1 MKTANNTVL
10 VTGGSAGIGLQI
22 AKAFIEKG
30 NEVIITGRD
39 EARLKA
45 AAAQLGRVTTITGD
59 VTKPADVD
67 RLVSRIE
74 RDFPGLNILI
84 NNAGRAYVHD
94 PANYT
99 GIGEKLRD
107 EMETNV
113 FSVLGLT
120 ERLLPVLKRQQE
132 SAVINVTSIV
142 ALVPSAIL
150 STYSATKAALHS
162 FTQTLRLILG
172 RTPVKVFELYPPLV
186 NTEFSKEIGGAERGI
201 APEIVAER
209 LMEGLSKDEFDIRVA
224 ATEDMYKFS
233 LASPEQAFQKMNEGR
248 L

>member
-10 VTGGSAGIGLQI
+10 ITGGSAGIGLQI

-45 AAAQLGRVTTITGD
+45 AAAQLGRVTTITSD

-74 RDFPGLNILI
+74 KDYPGLNILI
-84 NNAGRAYVHD
+84 NNAGRAHIHD
-94 PANYT
+94 LSNFSNL
-99 GIGEKLRD
+99 EQKLRD

-113 FSVLGLT
+113 FSVVGLT
-120 ERLLPVLKRQQE
+120 ERLLPVLKRQPE
-132 SAVINVTSIV
+132 SAVVNVTSIV
-142 ALVPSAIL
+142 ALVPGAIL

-162 FTQTLRLILG
+162 FTQTLRLILS

-186 NTEFSKEIGGAERGI
+186 NTEFSKEIGGEQHGI
-201 APEIVAER
+201 APEVVAER
-209 LMEGLSKDEFDIRVA
+209 LLTALAADEFDVRVG

-233 LASPEQAFQKMNEGR
+233 LASPEQAFQKMNEAR